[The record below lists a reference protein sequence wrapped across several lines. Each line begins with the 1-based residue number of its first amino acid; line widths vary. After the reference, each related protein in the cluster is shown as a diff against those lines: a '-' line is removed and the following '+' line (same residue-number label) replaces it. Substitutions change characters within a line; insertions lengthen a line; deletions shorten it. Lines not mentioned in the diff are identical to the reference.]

1 MKISYDAETQTLH
14 IDLAPSESITRFD
27 EIAKNVVLGYSGEHL
42 HRIDIHHVEPD
53 ALRDIDID
61 VPQPVG

>member
-1 MKISYDAETQTLH
+1 MKISYDAETQTLR
-14 IDLAPSESITRFD
+14 IDLAPTEHVTRFQ
-27 EIAKNVVLGYSGEHL
+27 EVAKNIVLGYSGDHL
-42 HRIDIHHVEPD
+42 HRIDIHHIEPE